1 MKTKLTLLLAF
12 IVIGTGCAT
21 APQDPIAL
29 TNDYY
34 DEPAKVAIY
43 QKSLPETASMTMPG
57 AACLLCMAAA
67 AVANDA
73 VSGHTKT
80 LSTEELSTAVEGME
94 ATLEEQG
101 MDVEWVNI
109 EEPMQRLPKFKAP
122 EEESGYA
129 KEDHRALEEVV
140 DADHLIVIEF
150 GHIGVERTYA
160 NYVPTSSPQGAVTGT
175 LYMVDLNTNEYYLF
189 DPIHVRVPV
198 EGDWKEPPDFP
209 GVTMAYFEAL
219 ERAKIQIGKALVG
232 KAPLEVAGEAR

>member
-1 MKTKLTLLLAF
+1 MKTKLVLLLTF
-12 IVIGTGCAT
+12 VVIATGCAT

-29 TNDYY
+29 TNDFY

-43 QKSLPETASMTMPG
+43 QKSFPETASMTMPG

-73 VSGHTKT
+73 VSGHTQT
-80 LSTEELSTAVEGME
+80 LSTEELSTAVEGLE
-94 ATLEEQG
+94 AALEEQG
-101 MDVEWVNI
+101 MGVEWVDI
-109 EEPMQRLPKFKAP
+109 EEPMQRLPRFKSP
-122 EEESGYA
+122 EESDYPR
-129 KEDHRALEEVV
+129 EDYRELREVV
-140 DADHLIVIEF
+140 DADHLMVIEF

>member
-1 MKTKLTLLLAF
+1 MKIKLILLLAL
-12 IVIGTGCAT
+12 VAIGTGCAT

-29 TNDYY
+29 TKDFY

-43 QKSLPETASMTMPG
+43 QKSFPETASMTMPG
-57 AACLLCMAAA
+57 ASCLLCMAAA

-80 LSTEELSTAVEGME
+80 LSTEELSTAVKGME
-94 ATLEEQG
+94 AALEEQG
-101 MDVEWVNI
+101 MGVEWVDI
-109 EEPMQRLPKFKAP
+109 EEPMQRLPRFKSP
-122 EEESGYA
+122 EESDYPR
-129 KEDHRALEEVV
+129 EDYRGLREVV
-140 DADHLIVIEF
+140 DADHLMVIEF

-198 EGDWKEPPDFP
+198 EGDWKEPPEFP

-219 ERAKIQIGKALVG
+219 ERAKIQIGNALAG
-232 KAPLEVAGEAR
+232 KAPLEVAGETR